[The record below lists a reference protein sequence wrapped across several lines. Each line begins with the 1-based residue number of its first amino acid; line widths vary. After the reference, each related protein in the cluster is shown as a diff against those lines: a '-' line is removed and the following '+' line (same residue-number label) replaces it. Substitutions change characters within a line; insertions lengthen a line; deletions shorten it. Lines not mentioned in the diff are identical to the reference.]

1 MVKQNAGT
9 SDPVSFSSQCQV
21 TAHSNILTSTY
32 NTASSILDG
41 ETVRHL
47 HKHNVNRTANSG
59 TSTVSQSTKTEVTSA
74 IGGSIVT
81 PAVAQQDNVRPSQVL
96 PNLLSINEMSEISQ
110 DDDGKFIFF
119 KNIYIYINLFYNNP
133 LVNDFIGLNA

>member
-21 TAHSNILTSTY
+21 TGHSNILTSTY
-32 NTASSILDG
+32 NTAPSILDG
-41 ETVRHL
+41 ETVKHL
-47 HKHNVNRTANSG
+47 HKCNVNRTANSG
-59 TSTVSQSTKTEVTSA
+59 TPIVSQSTKTEVTSA

-110 DDDGKFIFF
+110 DDDDGK
-119 KNIYIYINLFYNNP
+119 
-133 LVNDFIGLNA
+133 